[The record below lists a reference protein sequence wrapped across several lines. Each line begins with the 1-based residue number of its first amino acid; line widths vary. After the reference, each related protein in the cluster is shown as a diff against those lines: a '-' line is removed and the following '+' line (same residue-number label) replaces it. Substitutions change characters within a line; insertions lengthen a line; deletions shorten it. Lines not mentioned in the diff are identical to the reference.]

1 MAQKYAYPTHEEMQL
16 GLLEHFEAA
25 AYQGPADGASWY
37 VDARREA
44 RRMARTYGVGLGAAC
59 GVIAALSPR
68 VQWSQN
74 LKLAEEVLRTG
85 TVESGAMRDNLLKAQ
100 RIADGE
106 RPLAVLGG
114 PKVRAFY
121 RALMGD
127 ANAAVID
134 TWMLVAVNW
143 PREGLSARQYERVE
157 AALRDAARITNL
169 PVSEFQ
175 AIVWTQVRGRES

>member
-1 MAQKYAYPTHEEMQL
+1 MQKYEYPTDEEL
-16 GLLEHFEAA
+16 LISLLEHYEAA

-44 RRMARTYGVGLGAAC
+44 RRLARTYNVGLGAAC

-74 LKLAEEVLRTG
+74 LKLAEEVLATG
-85 TVESGAMRDNLLKAQ
+85 TVKAGAMRDNLLKAQ

-106 RPLAVLGG
+106 QPLRVLGG

-121 RALMGD
+121 RALTGD
-127 ANAAVID
+127 ADAAVID
-134 TWMLVAVNW
+134 TWMLTAVAW
-143 PREGLSARQYERVE
+143 PREGVTQGQYNRIEH
-157 AALRDAARITNL
+157 ALREAARITRL
-169 PVSEFQ
+169 PVSELQ
-175 AIVWTQVRGRES
+175 AIVWTQVRGREF